1 MLKRASCRSACRSS
15 SAEDIETGDARNHAD
30 PSRFLLNDTYRT
42 DVHLL
47 YPPHIVALAA
57 LYIGFTLSSMT
68 PATRSRSTSTQ
79 QSFAMT
85 PTEINAALSLPPPP
99 TIPAEFMASF
109 QVNFPLLMACVQ
121 DIIVLYPI
129 WEKFE
134 PSVVKSRTIEDV
146 KNPPKTAQVKF
157 GPEDA
162 EVLVGK
168 MIEERMKDLAAADA
182 KEQLAGKKRQR

>member
-1 MLKRASCRSACRSS
+1 MLKRVSCKLACRSFPGTYDS
-15 SAEDIETGDARNHAD
+15 GLTL
-30 PSRFLLNDTYRT
+30 RFLLNDTYRT

-68 PATRSRSTSTQ
+68 PATRSRSTSSQ
-79 QSFAMT
+79 QSFIMSAAD
-85 PTEINAALSLPPPP
+85 INAALSLPSPPS
-99 TIPAEFMASF
+99 IPAEFMASF
-109 QVNFPLLMACVQ
+109 QVNLPLLMACVQ

-134 PSVVKSRTIEDV
+134 PSVVKSRTVEDV
-146 KNPPKTAQVKF
+146 RNVPKTGQAKF

-162 EVLVGK
+162 EILVQK
-168 MIEERMKDLAAADA
+168 MIEERMEDLAIADA
-182 KEQLAGKKRQR
+182 KDTLAGKKRHR